1 LLVAK
6 EEEEEEEEEGP
17 KEPLTWIYTALIHLS
32 KLR

>member
-6 EEEEEEEEEGP
+6 EEEEEEEEGP